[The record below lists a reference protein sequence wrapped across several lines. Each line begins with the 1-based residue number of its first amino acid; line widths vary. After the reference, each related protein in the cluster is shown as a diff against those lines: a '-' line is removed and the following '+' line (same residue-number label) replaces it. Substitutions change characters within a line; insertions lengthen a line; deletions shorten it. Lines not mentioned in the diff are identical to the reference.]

1 MTGPGTYPT
10 HKHKSPPRAAV
21 AAILFCLAALIFVC
35 CVGALTLAVD
45 PDAAPSTPP
54 ATPSAT
60 QAAAKARVTPSPT
73 PKPKPT
79 VYAKLTAR
87 AWLKIAKA
95 PDAAAGR
102 AVIVHGEVT
111 QFDSVTGTNT
121 FRANVD
127 GVRHE
132 QAFDY
137 PTNTILSSA
146 GADLR
151 DVVEG
156 DQFTARVRVL
166 GGYTYETALGGVTT
180 VPELMVD
187 KIERR

>member
-10 HKHKSPPRAAV
+10 HKRKSPPPAAV
-21 AAILFCLAALIFVC
+21 AAILLCLCALVFVC
-35 CVGALTLAVD
+35 CVGALSLAVD
-45 PDAAPSTPP
+45 PDAASPTRT
-54 ATPSAT
+54 ATPSAS
-60 QAAAKARVTPSPT
+60 QAAGKARVTPSPAA
-73 PKPKPT
+73 KPKPT
-79 VYAKLTAR
+79 VYGKLTAR
-87 AWLKIAKA
+87 AWLKIAKD

-111 QFDSVTGTNT
+111 QFDSATGTNT

-132 QAFDY
+132 RAFDY
-137 PTNTILSSA
+137 PTNTILSGA

-166 GGYTYETALGGVTT
+166 GGYTYETQLGGVTT